1 MQNTCAPEMI
11 DDLVAD
17 IDWTICAIYHTLFG
31 SSPGAAIFGR
41 DMLFG
46 IPYLADWSDIG
57 RKRQAKVDKS
67 NVIENRNRNNVD
79 YRVGQKVILI
89 KYGI

>member
-1 MQNTCAPEMI
+1 MI
-11 DDLVAD
+11 DELVANTGWV
-17 IDWTICAIYHTLFG
+17 IHATYHTILGF
-31 SSPGAAIFGR
+31 SPGAAIVGK
-41 DMLFG
+41 DMLFD